1 MTREEIILSHI
12 KRDGLGLEIG
22 AGFSPIA
29 PKKQGFRV
37 QVLDYCDKEALI
49 QTWQPRGIGVENIED
64 VDFIWDGRPYTE
76 IIGARHVY
84 DWIIGSHVL
93 EHTTDLIGFLND
105 CDALLKEGGVLS
117 LAVPDKRYCFDH
129 FRPITGLSRVIDAA
143 RNPPKAHSSGMAAEY
158 FLTIVTK
165 GGGIAWDAREKG
177 EFKFVYSLEQ
187 AKEAMRDAA
196 ERGIYLDIH
205 EWCFTPTSFR
215 LMMRDLFELGLVQ
228 LKELAFHRTDGCEF
242 YVALARNGTLPT
254 EPRLELLKQILA
266 EQSVE

>member
-12 KRDGLGLEIG
+12 RRDGLGLEIG

-29 PKKQGFRV
+29 PKRKGFRV
-37 QVLDYCDKEALI
+37 QVLDYCDKQTLI
-49 QTWQPRGIGVENIED
+49 RTWQPRGMKVEHIED
-64 VDFIWDGRPYTE
+64 VDFVWDGRPYTE

-105 CDALLKEGGVLS
+105 CDALLKEDGVLS
-117 LAVPDKRYCFDH
+117 LAVPDKKYSFDH

-143 RNPPKAHSSGMAAEY
+143 RNPPKVHSAGTAAEY

-165 GGGIAWDAREKG
+165 GGNITWDAKKKG

-215 LMMRDLFELGLVQ
+215 LMMRDLFELGLIQ
-228 LKELAFHRTDGCEF
+228 LKELAFHRTEGCEF
-242 YVALARNGTLPT
+242 YVTLARNGKLPN
-254 EPRLELLKQILA
+254 ESRLELLRQILV
-266 EQSVE
+266 EQSEE